1 MRKVEAGGA
10 IWGQTKQERE
20 QDTQMFRKKF
30 PPGAPWGPLA
40 GVEQAAAQPGAQEH
54 TRAAPTWDM
63 GARPGTDPGR
73 GVSGPPAPDSLLKA
87 VRSRERPAAVEQARS
102 AAVDFIPAQAALP
115 RPVPKLGLISTHH
128 APLDALDATRPWDG
142 QTNTRLSCGSQAHPA
157 HPHPLGREGAPRGTA
172 RPGVLPPRKRRTLGT
187 RPTWPEGAPPVLPV
201 PGPPGPISY
210 MRASTSSE
218 NLERGEGKLRRPS
231 RSGPR
236 ALRGEAPP
244 ARLTWKQQ
252 VLVPKGWGQ
261 ETR

>member
-1 MRKVEAGGA
+1 MWNGLQPSLGLRSTRGPRPRGTWARFLAQTRDAGLA
-10 IWGQTKQERE
+10 
-20 QDTQMFRKKF
+20 
-30 PPGAPWGPLA
+30 GPL
-40 GVEQAAAQPGAQEH
+40 P
-54 TRAAPTWDM
+54 
-63 GARPGTDPGR
+63 
-73 GVSGPPAPDSLLKA
+73 PDSLFKA
-87 VRSRERPAAVEQARS
+87 VRSREHPAAVEQARS
-102 AAVDFIPAQAALP
+102 AEVGAPQTQAALP
-115 RPVPKLGLISTHH
+115 RPVPKLGLISTPH

-187 RPTWPEGAPPVLPV
+187 RPTWPEGARPVLPV